1 MPLFDITEKRPRINI
16 FKLSGAYYFKHFF
29 DDPELFRELEPY
41 YEKARYRFR
50 MATAG
55 ERNKIM
61 KILDKRGYD
70 PNLIEDPAPFTV
82 EISRHQKYGELL
94 KNSLE
99 SYPLRDKIVLVMKD
113 LACVEQATA
122 MGAVVRG

>member
-1 MPLFDITEKRPRINI
+1 MPLFDTAEKRPRINI
-16 FKLSGAYYFKHFF
+16 FKLGGAYYFRHFF
-29 DDPELFRELEPY
+29 DDPEMFRELEPY

-55 ERNKIM
+55 ERNKVM

-82 EISRHQKYGELL
+82 EISRYQKYGGLL
-94 KNSLE
+94 KNS
-99 SYPLRDKIVLVMKD
+99 V
-113 LACVEQATA
+113 
-122 MGAVVRG
+122 